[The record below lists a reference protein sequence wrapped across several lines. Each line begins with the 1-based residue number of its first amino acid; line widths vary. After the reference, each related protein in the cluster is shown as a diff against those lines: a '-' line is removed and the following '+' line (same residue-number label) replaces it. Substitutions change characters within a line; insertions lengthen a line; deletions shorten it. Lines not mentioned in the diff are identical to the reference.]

1 MFPSSSPP
9 KTRMDPTGTGV
20 RILHVDDN
28 PAHRYAVSRLLRS
41 QGFDVQEAATGREAL
56 AMAVQLP
63 DLILLDMR
71 LPDITGV
78 EVCRKLRAAQQTAN
92 IPIVHVSA
100 TYWDEE
106 WVREAIR
113 SGSDAYIRY
122 PVEINRLVQVI
133 QNLLHSDLKNVPA
146 ANHKEPLL
154 PSTFA
159 PASGMYQLLHAD
171 GRTEERIYL
180 RGDLLPECECCGD
193 KVRFKLLHPAPYVF
207 EDQDFRPQ

>member
-1 MFPSSSPP
+1 
-9 KTRMDPTGTGV
+9 MDPRTASA

-41 QGFDVQEAATGREAL
+41 VGFDVQEAATGREAL
-56 AMAVQLP
+56 EMAARIP

-71 LPDITGV
+71 LPDITGM
-78 EVCRKLRAAQQTAN
+78 EVCRKLRALKQTAN

-113 SGSDAYIRY
+113 SGADAYIRY

-133 QNLLHSDLKNVPA
+133 HNLLHSDVKNVPA
-146 ANHKEPLL
+146 ARHTQPLA
-154 PSTFA
+154 PGSFA
-159 PASGMYQLLHAD
+159 PASGMYQLRHGD

-180 RGDLLPECECCGD
+180 RGDLLAECECCGD